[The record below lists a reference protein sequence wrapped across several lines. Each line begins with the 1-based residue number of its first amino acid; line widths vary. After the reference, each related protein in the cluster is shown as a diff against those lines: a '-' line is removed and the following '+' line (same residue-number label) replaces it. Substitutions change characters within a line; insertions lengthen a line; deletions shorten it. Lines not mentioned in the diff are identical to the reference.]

1 MKGIWFW
8 VLQEALPLTDQ
19 IDEAINYI
27 KTQEAKLK
35 KFKEKKESL
44 TSRKRSFSKCTS
56 SFESTSTSRAPK
68 LEIREMGSSLQIILI
83 SGLDNQFLFCE
94 IIRVLQDEGV
104 EIATAS
110 FSVHG
115 NSIFHTVHAQ
125 VINCIYIIII
135 IISIVI
141 SIWSFFSGFLFCR
154 WENVISVLELPK

>member
-1 MKGIWFW
+1 M
-8 VLQEALPLTDQ
+8 LQEALPLTDQ

-141 SIWSFFSGFLFCR
+141 SI
-154 WENVISVLELPK
+154 